1 MLTITYYRA
10 REPQTGSYKTKIVLA
25 RATMISWLKEF
36 AKYSDFKFAA
46 IYLSSAITTF
56 KWEASVIFSLLCI
69 AKMLAVYANEWF

>member
-56 KWEASVIFSLLCI
+56 K
-69 AKMLAVYANEWF
+69 